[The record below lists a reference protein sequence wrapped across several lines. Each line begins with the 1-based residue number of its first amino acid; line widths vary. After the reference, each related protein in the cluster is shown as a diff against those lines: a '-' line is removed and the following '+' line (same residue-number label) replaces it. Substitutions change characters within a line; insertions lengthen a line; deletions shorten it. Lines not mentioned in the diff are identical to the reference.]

1 MDDQQ
6 PQDQLLTEIRNIAWN
21 ESIWHVLAVF
31 SLGINVLIVTAL
43 SVNRWNTETRLRSLE
58 AQLADYQG
66 DKWKIREALE
76 NAKTALNRT
85 KNQEVRQSEIMVY
98 LDRVSDKLRAK

>member
-1 MDDQQ
+1 MDDQ

-31 SLGINVLIVTAL
+31 SLAINCLLAAGLGFVQ
-43 SVNRWNTETRLRSLE
+43 WKTELRLGSLE
-58 AQLADYQG
+58 AQLSDYQG

-76 NAKTALNRT
+76 NAKTALNRS
-85 KNQEVRQSEIMVY
+85 KNQEVQQRDILVY
-98 LDRVSDKLRAK
+98 LDRVADKLRAK

>member
-1 MDDQQ
+1 
-6 PQDQLLTEIRNIAWN
+6 
-21 ESIWHVLAVF
+21 
-31 SLGINVLIVTAL
+31 
-43 SVNRWNTETRLRSLE
+43 
-58 AQLADYQG
+58 LADYQS

-85 KNQEVRQSEIMVY
+85 KNQEVRQSEIIVY

>member
-1 MDDQQ
+1 MDDQ

-76 NAKTALNRT
+76 SAKTALNRT

>member
-6 PQDQLLTEIRNIAWN
+6 PQDQLLTEIRSIAWN

-31 SLGINVLIVTAL
+31 SLGINAILAAGLGFTE
-43 SVNRWNTETRLRSLE
+43 WKTETRLRSLE
-58 AQLADYQG
+58 AQLSDYQG

>member
-31 SLGINVLIVTAL
+31 SLA
-43 SVNRWNTETRLRSLE
+43 VNAILAAGLGFTEWKTETRLRSLE
-58 AQLADYQG
+58 AQLTDYQAE
-66 DKWKIREALE
+66 KWKVSLALE

-98 LDRVSDKLRAK
+98 LDRVADKLRAK